1 MPDSCPAL
9 STNNHSLKLSEI
21 GIVLSLVRVREIK
34 IIKSLTVTFST
45 CTDGRADA
53 YNKKITLIPM
63 PITIP
68 ISSRRKRH
76 ERKVAQAGIRSVSTK
91 QVFNKK

>member
-1 MPDSCPAL
+1 MA
-9 STNNHSLKLSEI
+9 
-21 GIVLSLVRVREIK
+21 
-34 IIKSLTVTFST
+34 LTVTFST
-45 CTDGRADA
+45 WTDGRADA

-76 ERKVAQAGIRSVSTK
+76 ERKVAQAGIKSVSG
-91 QVFNKK
+91 VNKVNKRFS